1 MHFAAFSA
9 NKDFDGRP
17 LFNREDHYICV
28 EHAIYAVSA
37 PTSPLAIFSD
47 TLAMRPALLYSDTQ
61 SVVGF
66 SVIRKCVTSSNLEWL
81 FGVKF
86 CFRAGSF
93 DRATFEILV
102 SLSGSIRFMRIL

>member
-66 SVIRKCVTSSNLEWL
+66 SVIRKCVTLNDTEWL
-81 FGVKF
+81 FRVKF
-86 CFRAGSF
+86 RFRFGWLRPCDFRKIIA
-93 DRATFEILV
+93 
-102 SLSGSIRFMRIL
+102 